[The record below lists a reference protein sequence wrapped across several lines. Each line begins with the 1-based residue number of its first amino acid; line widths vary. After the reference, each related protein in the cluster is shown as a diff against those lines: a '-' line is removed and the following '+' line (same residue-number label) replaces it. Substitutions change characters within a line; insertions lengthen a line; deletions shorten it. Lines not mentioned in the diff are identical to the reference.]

1 MVKAIIMG
9 VDGQDGSYLAD
20 YLLSKDYEVIG
31 WIPSSISVSFNNIQH
46 ILDRVTIIKGD
57 LLEQEGLFNLLEDH
71 QPDELYNLASPSL
84 PSSSWENV
92 VYNSNVTGLGVGRL
106 LEAIR
111 LKSPH
116 TKFYQASSSELF
128 GEPAEVPQNENTP
141 FCPRNPYGVAKLYAH
156 WLTVNYRTKY
166 NLFAVS
172 GILFNHESPRRGFQY
187 VTRKISHSVAE
198 MKLGKRDELLLG
210 NLDARRDWGFAGD
223 YVKAMW
229 LMLQQGDPDDYVV
242 GTGKTHSVR
251 EFCEIAFSTLGLDY
265 EKYVKV
271 SDELYRPDESKQLVA
286 DSNKIKNTLR
296 WEPEVSFT
304 DLVIMMVEHDYE
316 LNRPDKQVYIK
327 GTQGSKK

>member
-20 YLLSKDYEVIG
+20 YLISKNYDVIG
-31 WIPSSISVSFNNIQH
+31 WVPESISVSFDNIQH

-57 LLEQEGLFNLLEDH
+57 FLEQEGLLNLLEQH

-92 VYNSNVTGLGVGRL
+92 IYNSNVTGLGVGRL

-128 GEPAEVPQNENTP
+128 GEPVEVPQNEHTP
-141 FCPRNPYGVAKLYAH
+141 FRPRNPYGVAKLYAH
-156 WLTVNYRTKY
+156 WLTVNYRATY

-172 GILFNHESPRRGFQY
+172 GLLYNHESPRRGFQY
-187 VTRKISHSVAE
+187 VTRKISQSVAE
-198 MKLGKRDELLLG
+198 IKIGKRDELLLG

-229 LMLQQGDPDDYVV
+229 LMLQHDDPDDYVV
-242 GTGKTHSVR
+242 GTGETHSVR
-251 EFCEIAFSTLGLDY
+251 EFCEIAFNALDLDY

-286 DSNKIKNTLR
+286 DSKKTRNTLK
-296 WEPEVSFT
+296 WEPEVSFSG
-304 DLVIMMVEHDYE
+304 LVKMMVDHDYE
-316 LNRPDKQVYIK
+316 LNRLD
-327 GTQGSKK
+327 

>member
-20 YLLSKDYEVIG
+20 YLISKNYDVIG
-31 WIPSSISVSFNNIQH
+31 WVPESISVSFDNIQH

-57 LLEQEGLFNLLEDH
+57 FLEQEGLLNLLEQH

-92 VYNSNVTGLGVGRL
+92 IYNSNVTGLGVGRL

-128 GEPAEVPQNENTP
+128 GEPVEVPQNENTP
-141 FCPRNPYGVAKLYAH
+141 FRPRNPYGVAKLYAH
-156 WLTVNYRTKY
+156 WLTVNYRATY

-172 GILFNHESPRRGFQY
+172 GLLYNHESPRRGFQY
-187 VTRKISHSVAE
+187 VTRKISQSVAE
-198 MKLGKRDELLLG
+198 IKIGKRDELLLG

-229 LMLQQGDPDDYVV
+229 LMLQHDDPDDYVV
-242 GTGKTHSVR
+242 GTGETHSVR
-251 EFCEIAFSTLGLDY
+251 EFCEIAFNALDLDY

-286 DSNKIKNTLR
+286 DSKKIRNTLK
-296 WEPEVSFT
+296 WEPEVSFSG
-304 DLVIMMVEHDYE
+304 LVKMMVDHDYE
-316 LNRPDKQVYIK
+316 LNRLD
-327 GTQGSKK
+327 